1 MNGPDGGREQGPEAG
16 RTRARL
22 SVAAHEVPLAIQWHE
37 GMLLAPQHF
46 QQLALRQDALFLYHA
61 ALLSPF
67 HWGVRHL
74 RIDPVHLVDGVLRVL
89 ELDAVMPDGL
99 VVHSLPGDGPELT
112 ADLGPHLEAMKLRPV
127 TVHLAVSAR
136 RRGLAAAGSDLSRY
150 ESVDGEAVADE
161 NTGEGDLRLPRLR
174 PALRLLIEEEP
185 AARFTSFPL
194 ARVVYRNETFE
205 LAPGF
210 VPPLVRVTLDSRLGE
225 LALGVARRLREKA
238 VFLADQVRS
247 PSIAARPSQLLETR
261 SQVHSLVAALPPFE
275 AMLNSNHAHPYP
287 LYLALCAVVGAVA
300 GVGKSLVP
308 PALPAYDH
316 HDLFATFDAARA
328 FIFQTLDEGI
338 LESFT
343 GYAFVLKE
351 GSFLLP
357 FDRQW
362 LGRDVV
368 LGVRA
373 RDGASESEIAAW
385 MESAVIASRPKMPAL
400 RAKRM
405 GGAPR
410 SRVDSDGDLV
420 PSRGVSLFALTPAPE
435 FVVPGELLEIT
446 NPDDLEGRRRPA
458 EIVLYVR
465 NPPR

>member
-1 MNGPDGGREQGPEAG
+1 MSDADDQGEKNGEGR

-22 SVAAHEVPLAIQWHE
+22 SIAAHEVPLPVQWHE

-46 QQLALRQDALFLYHA
+46 QQLVQRQDSLFLYHA

-99 VVHSLPGDGPELT
+99 VVHSLPGDGRELS
-112 ADLGPHLEAMKLRPV
+112 ADLGGHLDAMKQRPV
-127 TVHLAVSAR
+127 TVHLAVAAA
-136 RRGLAAAGSDLSRY
+136 RRGLLSVNGDMGRY
-150 ESVDGEAVADE
+150 ESVDGEPVADE
-161 NTGEGDLRLPRLR
+161 NTGEGELRVPRLR
-174 PALRLLIEEEP
+174 PSLRLLIDEEP
-185 AARFTSFPL
+185 PARYASFPL
-194 ARVVYRNETFE
+194 ARVVYKNETFE
-205 LAPGF
+205 LSPSF
-210 VPPLVRVTLDSRLGE
+210 VPPLLRVTLDSRLGE

-261 SQVHSLVAALPPFE
+261 SQVHSLVGGLPTFE
-275 AMLNSNHAHPYP
+275 AMLNSNYTHPYP
-287 LYLALCAVVGAVA
+287 LYLALCAVVGSVA

-316 HDLFATFDAARA
+316 HDLYATFDAARA
-328 FIFQTLDEGI
+328 FVFQTLDEGI

-351 GSFLLP
+351 GSFLIP

-362 LGRDVV
+362 PGRDVV
-368 LGVRA
+368 LGVRG
-373 RDGASESEIAAW
+373 RDGASEADVATW
-385 MESAVIASRPKMPAL
+385 MEGAVIASRPKLPAL
-400 RAKRM
+400 RTKRM
-405 GGAPR
+405 AGAAR
-410 SRVDSDGDLV
+410 TRVEGDGDLV
-420 PSRGVSLFALTPAPE
+420 PSRGVSLFALNSAPE
-435 FVVPGELLEIT
+435 YVIPGELLEIT
-446 NPDDLEGRRRPA
+446 NPDDPEGRRRPV

-465 NPPR
+465 NQPR